1 MTDLALI
8 DAVRAGEIAD
18 ARTLIENGAD
28 VNQQDEAGWTPLNF
42 ASGRG
47 DLAMVRLLVETGADP
62 FKSGRDNRT
71 PYMIAL
77 AAGRVDVVKYLRE
90 VEDQT
95 DPERAR
101 SLRPEREYAKAY
113 HLKDLRRYPDWSEE
127 RINWKDRQ
135 NGSGESPHELADED
149 VVFIHQDF
157 TVTES
162 MWHNENVIFNRVN
175 DTWREFCSST
185 LGFQVPTDL
194 DLIVRTSE
202 PGQD

>member
-8 DAVRAGEIAD
+8 EAVKTGQHAEARALLES
-18 ARTLIENGAD
+18 GAD

-42 ASGRG
+42 AAGKG

-62 FKSGRDNRT
+62 FKTGRDNRT
-71 PYMIAL
+71 PYLIAL
-77 AAGRVDVVKYLRE
+77 AAGRAEVVKYLRE

-101 SLRPEREYAKAY
+101 SLRPERKYSKAY
-113 HLKDLRRYPDWSEE
+113 HLRDLRRYPDWSEE
-127 RINWKDRQ
+127 RINWKNPREQ
-135 NGSGESPHELADED
+135 AAPNELADED
-149 VVFIHQDF
+149 VVFIHQDL

-162 MWHNENVIFNRVN
+162 MWHDENVIFNKVS
-175 DTWREFCSST
+175 DAWREFCSSR

-194 DLIVRTSE
+194 DLIAQSS
-202 PGQD
+202 QASQA